1 MLWLKQALAEFIWK
15 QEEDDLGVILVTCA
29 VAVINTLFN
38 KERDSRKDLFGS
50 QLEGTVHH
58 AGNMK
63 VVGI

>member
-1 MLWLKQALAEFIWK
+1 MTW
-15 QEEDDLGVILVTCA
+15 V

-38 KERDSRKDLFGS
+38 KERDGRKDLFGS